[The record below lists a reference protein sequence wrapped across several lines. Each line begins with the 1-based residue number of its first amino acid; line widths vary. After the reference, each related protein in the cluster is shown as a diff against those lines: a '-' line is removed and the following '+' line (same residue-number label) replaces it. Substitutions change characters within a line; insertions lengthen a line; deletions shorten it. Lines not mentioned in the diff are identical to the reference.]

1 MADDSDLE
9 RTEPASQRRLEQAR
23 EEGQVPQSRDLST
36 FLVLVTG
43 SATLLIL
50 GTWFA
55 TRIGALF
62 RHGLAFDRAAAFDPN
77 AMAAR
82 FADLSADALVT
93 LAPLFIVLIVA
104 ALAGPYF
111 LGGGV
116 IAPKAMSPD
125 LSRLNPMQGIARM
138 FSMHSLGELV
148 KAIVKAVV
156 VGAVAWWAVRHE
168 QDALFALMSQP
179 VESALAEFARLLLF
193 ATLVTVSGLAF
204 IAAADVP
211 FQLWQYHSKLRMTKE
226 ELRQEAKESEGN
238 PEVKGRIRRQQRE
251 LARHRMMAEVP
262 KADVVVTNPTHFS
275 VALRYDAN
283 RDGAPRVVAK
293 GAGEVAHKIR
303 EIAAENSVPVLEAP
317 ALARAL
323 HRHTEIG
330 DAVPTALYTAVAEV
344 MAWVYQLNAYIKRGG
359 THPQAPAN
367 IHVPDGLDPGPAA

>member
-36 FLVLVTG
+36 FLVLMTG
-43 SATLLIL
+43 CATLMVL
-50 GTWFA
+50 GNWFA

-62 RHGLAFDRAAAFDPN
+62 RHGLALDRAAAFDPKV
-77 AMAAR
+77 MAVR
-82 FADLSADALVT
+82 FADLSSDALVT
-93 LAPLFIVLIVA
+93 LSPLFVVLIVA

-116 IAPKAMSPD
+116 IAPKAMGPD
-125 LSRLNPMQGIARM
+125 LSRLDPMKGIGRM

-148 KAIVKAVV
+148 KAIVKAVLI
-156 VGAVAWWAVRHE
+156 GIVAWLAVRHE
-168 QDALFALMSQP
+168 QDALFALMNQP
-179 VESALAEFARLLLF
+179 VEGALAEFARLLLY
-193 ATLVTVSGLAF
+193 AALVTVSGLAL

-211 FQLWQYHSKLRMTKE
+211 FQLWQYHAKLRMTKE

-275 VALRYDAN
+275 VALRYDAS

-293 GAGEVAHKIR
+293 GADQVAHKIR
-303 EIAAENSVPVLEAP
+303 EVASEHSVPVLEAP

-323 HRHTEIG
+323 YRHTQIG
-330 DAVPTALYTAVAEV
+330 DPVPTALYTAVAEV
-344 MAWVYQLNAYIKRGG
+344 MAWVYQLNTYVRRGG
-359 THPQAPAN
+359 IHPKAPED
-367 IHVPDGLDPGPAA
+367 ILVPEGLDPGPAL